1 MPESSHPALLEI
13 RFEIKLQTSRIF
25 TARRA
30 ETFKAMIKAK
40 LHFADGR
47 VQIEEIVNVSLTFHL
62 KKEGQDTY
70 VFYLREV
77 ESQSPDEVDYDE
89 VTDES

>member
-1 MPESSHPALLEI
+1 
-13 RFEIKLQTSRIF
+13 
-25 TARRA
+25 
-30 ETFKAMIKAK
+30 MIKAK

-62 KKEGQDTY
+62 TKEGQDTC

-77 ESQSPDEVDYDE
+77 ESPSPDEVDYDE
-89 VTDES
+89 VTEES